1 MRIHRSRRIDRHVAE
16 QLLDGR
22 PLDAK
27 AGHDALLDLLAA
39 AAAAPADGE
48 QKGEGAALAAFRE
61 TCLSPVQSFRRR
73 PLTPVAPTR
82 YRSAKVLAAALAVTV
97 LGGVAVAAG
106 TGHLPGT
113 GGGRP
118 AANPRST
125 DPGARAAMT
134 APTGTTAA
142 PASGGVGT
150 AAGPAPAAGPCR
162 TYTASAATD
171 RAELL
176 RDPAFTGL
184 IRAAGGKDE
193 VARYCTAVLE
203 SEDHGARGTAAPGSA
218 AGARRTHGSAA
229 GPTPGDAGA
238 RGASHSP
245 KGTSSSAEQENRTP
259 TDHPSPNGAR

>member
-61 TCLSPVQSFRRR
+61 SRLSPVQSFRRR
-73 PLTPVAPTR
+73 PLTPVSPTR
-82 YRSAKVLAAALAVTV
+82 YRSAKVLAAAIAVTV
-97 LGGVAVAAG
+97 FGGVAVAAA

-118 AANPRST
+118 AVNPRST
-125 DPGARAAMT
+125 DPTARATAT
-134 APTGTTAA
+134 APTGVTAP

-150 AAGPAPAAGPCR
+150 AAGPAAAGSCR
-162 TYTASAATD
+162 TYTASAATG

-193 VARYCTAVLE
+193 VARYCTAVLDG
-203 SEDHGARGTAAPGSA
+203 EDHGARGTAAPGSA
-218 AGARRTHGSAA
+218 TGTRRTHGSAA

-245 KGTSSSAEQENRTP
+245 KGTSSSADQGNRTP
-259 TDHPSPNGAR
+259 TDHPSPSGAR